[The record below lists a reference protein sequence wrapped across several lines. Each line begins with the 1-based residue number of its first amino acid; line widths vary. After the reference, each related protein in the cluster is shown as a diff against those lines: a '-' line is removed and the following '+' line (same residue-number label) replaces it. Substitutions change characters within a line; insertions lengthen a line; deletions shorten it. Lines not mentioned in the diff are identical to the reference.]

1 MSERVRKGPFE
12 VTSTRE
18 VFKNPWIRVRE
29 DHVIRPDGRQGS
41 FGIVEMKAGSSVLAV
56 DEKGYAYLAREYK
69 YAIEAESIEVMSGG
83 LEAGESPLDGAKR
96 ELKEELGLEARD
108 WIDLGMVDP
117 FTTVV
122 SSPNYLFLARG
133 IVEGNQHLED
143 GECVQIVKCKFKDA
157 VDMVMRGEIT
167 HSASCVLILKA
178 QEYFRSIGQLEEW

>member
-1 MSERVRKGPFE
+1 MSERARKGPFE

-29 DHVIRPDGRQGS
+29 DEVIRPDGRPGS
-41 FGIVEMKAGSSVLAV
+41 FGIIEMKAGSSVLAV
-56 DEKGYAYLAREYK
+56 DERGYAYLVKEYK

-96 ELKEELGLEARD
+96 ELKEELGLDARE

-133 IVEGNQHLED
+133 LVQGDPQLED
-143 GECVQIVKCKFKDA
+143 GESLQVVKRKFDDA

-178 QEYFRSIGQLEEW
+178 QEYFRSVGQTEAR